1 MVKGNA
7 NSLRLMPDGGG
18 GQLDDLPQDIKNTRY
33 PVLPPMLYMCLLHG
47 SANIILEI
55 SIAAVY
61 WMAVVIVTVAVF
73 VVVVVGNEKN
83 EQSREN
89 KKCN

>member
-1 MVKGNA
+1 
-7 NSLRLMPDGGG
+7 
-18 GQLDDLPQDIKNTRY
+18 
-33 PVLPPMLYMCLLHG
+33 MCLLHG

-73 VVVVVGNEKN
+73 VVVVVVVRKN

>member
-33 PVLPPMLYMCLLHG
+33 PGLPPTLYMCLLHG

-61 WMAVVIVTVAVF
+61 WMAVVIVTVAEF
-73 VVVVVGNEKN
+73 VVVVVVGKN

>member
-1 MVKGNA
+1 M
-7 NSLRLMPDGGG
+7 GGG
-18 GQLDDLPQDIKNTRY
+18 RLDDLPQDIKNTRY
-33 PVLPPMLYMCLLHG
+33 PGLPPTLYMCLLHG

-55 SIAAVY
+55 SIATVY

-73 VVVVVGNEKN
+73 VVVVVRKN

-89 KKCN
+89 KNATRVQREL

>member
-1 MVKGNA
+1 M
-7 NSLRLMPDGGG
+7 GGG
-18 GQLDDLPQDIKNTRY
+18 RLDNLPQDIKNTRY
-33 PVLPPMLYMCLLHG
+33 PGLPPTLYMCLLHG

-73 VVVVVGNEKN
+73 VVVVVVVGNEKN